1 MLAPIRRILTYKF
14 FPACW
19 TALIIIL
26 LCLPGSLVPGKG
38 IFSIP
43 NLDKL
48 VHIVLF
54 GTNVLLWGWHYAPL
68 SGSVKK
74 FRQTI
79 VLDAMLTTGLG
90 IGLEYVQK
98 YWIPNRSFDGKD
110 IIADLVGAFAAG
122 SWLWWKSSDKRS

>member
-19 TALIIIL
+19 TLLIIIL

-43 NLDKL
+43 NLDKV

-54 GTNVLLWGWHYAPL
+54 GANVLLWGWHYGQLMRIP
-68 SGSVKK
+68 KE
-74 FRQTI
+74 FRHVIVVDVLLTI
-79 VLDAMLTTGLG
+79 ILG
-90 IGLEYVQK
+90 VALEYVQK
-98 YWIPNRSFDGKD
+98 YWIPNRSFDVKD
-110 IIADLVGAFAAG
+110 IAADMIGAVLAG
-122 SWLWWKSSDKRS
+122 TWLWWRTGEKDS